1 MGDCGPGPG
10 SFKTR
15 QVITVQKISWCSVQY
30 KLPFLS
36 LIGFFYITIL
46 KTIRIFIL

>member
-1 MGDCGPGPG
+1 MGDCDPGPG

-30 KLPFLS
+30 KLPYFVLNWVFLHY
-36 LIGFFYITIL
+36 YIENN
-46 KTIRIFIL
+46 